1 MTKLLLYFNQKLNF
15 VMYLTIYTTFVFFT
29 IIINNLI
36 ILRSLFFNSAIINR
50 L

>member
-36 ILRSLFFNSAIINR
+36 ILRSHFFNSAIINR